1 MRPTAG
7 RLVSVDEIPGE
18 PLKYRNSGACLR
30 FAMEYIY
37 AALLLHKLGKPVN
50 EENLTS
56 VVKATGVTPDQ
67 VKVKALASALSEV
80 NIDEALKNAA
90 SMAMAPVAGPAATPA
105 AKAEEKPKEEEKKE
119 EEALQGLASLFG

>member
-1 MRPTAG
+1 
-7 RLVSVDEIPGE
+7 
-18 PLKYRNSGACLR
+18 
-30 FAMEYIY
+30 MEYVY

-50 EENLTS
+50 EENLTN
-56 VVKATGVTPDQ
+56 VVKASGAAPDA
-67 VKVKALASALSEV
+67 VKIKALASALSEV

-90 SMAMAPVAGPAATPA
+90 AMAVAPAAAPGAPA